1 MTDLLYI
8 GVAVLFFAVTYGL
21 LRLCERLAERGPEEH
36 S

>member
-8 GVAVLFFAVTYGL
+8 GVAVIFFALTYGL
-21 LRLCERLAERGPEEH
+21 LRLCERLAERKPEEH